1 MESTS
6 ELEKIKEKLQ
16 SDLDKNDDHRRHH
29 RHGHSSHHH
38 SGRDHSRHNHSHHY
52 HNYSDKN
59 ERNES
64 GKASS
69 GTGSSHRSSSHRHGT
84 HRHSSRSS
92 HGSKSHSNRHSHR
105 HSSHSHHC
113 DSPSNKDE
121 IKEEEEEQE
130 ENSEFPGYKI
140 VEAPDFSDEEQE
152 KEFTNE
158 SNENILNRTRNE
170 KGDLNFNILESFYN
184 HEPKQIPVTTDNNNN
199 SSNKRKGRF
208 ELDVQPNDFNQGKKN
223 KTDSKISNLSKKSC
237 LDIKY
242 EFGDRGSSWRMMK
255 LNKTFEDAKENNLDI
270 EESALNKYSSLKE
283 FYIALEE
290 EEEIKKRKILRLTK
304 DKFKLKPVGNII
316 LSKGLKIEDDDDDD
330 EQKNNDDD
338 KEMERKQFNE
348 FLKNQIT
355 DKITLEQ
362 VNNAKIEMMKSKL
375 KKTNDFKELESIYNT
390 LKLKFELQND
400 INIENSITN
409 KQFDKIY
416 LKNQILNDKLFN
428 NKDLNNQDDNLNNL
442 SNLINNDS
450 NLINLQDLIQDN
462 NMSELKKFNDSISNC
477 FFCKLLLNEKNN
489 NSIILKNFNH
499 FYLINSKQPEITAT
513 TNGLM
518 IIPKLHI
525 SNSLKLDNEI
535 YKELQ
540 EIFKLLKN
548 FYFKKFNKKILIIEN
563 SIYKQNHFKIN
574 IIPINLKF
582 NKFEIF
588 NYFKIGIIEQ
598 IKNEFD
604 ISNKL
609 IIDTLNY
616 SNNHDIDAFKALI
629 PKEAPF
635 FHCIIELGK
644 GGIGTIVEDIKH
656 WPKDELFFRRIIGGF
671 LNVDKFKIESYTK
684 NINSKDSIIF
694 KNLKFE
700 IDEFFNEYNKSV

>member
-1 MESTS
+1 
-6 ELEKIKEKLQ
+6 
-16 SDLDKNDDHRRHH
+16 
-29 RHGHSSHHH
+29 
-38 SGRDHSRHNHSHHY
+38 
-52 HNYSDKN
+52 
-59 ERNES
+59 
-64 GKASS
+64 
-69 GTGSSHRSSSHRHGT
+69 
-84 HRHSSRSS
+84 
-92 HGSKSHSNRHSHR
+92 
-105 HSSHSHHC
+105 
-113 DSPSNKDE
+113 
-121 IKEEEEEQE
+121 
-130 ENSEFPGYKI
+130 
-140 VEAPDFSDEEQE
+140 
-152 KEFTNE
+152 
-158 SNENILNRTRNE
+158 
-170 KGDLNFNILESFYN
+170 
-184 HEPKQIPVTTDNNNN
+184 
-199 SSNKRKGRF
+199 
-208 ELDVQPNDFNQGKKN
+208 
-223 KTDSKISNLSKKSC
+223 
-237 LDIKY
+237 
-242 EFGDRGSSWRMMK
+242 
-255 LNKTFEDAKENNLDI
+255 
-270 EESALNKYSSLKE
+270 
-283 FYIALEE
+283 
-290 EEEIKKRKILRLTK
+290 
-304 DKFKLKPVGNII
+304 
-316 LSKGLKIEDDDDDD
+316 
-330 EQKNNDDD
+330 
-338 KEMERKQFNE
+338 
-348 FLKNQIT
+348 
-355 DKITLEQ
+355 
-362 VNNAKIEMMKSKL
+362 
-375 KKTNDFKELESIYNT
+375 
-390 LKLKFELQND
+390 
-400 INIENSITN
+400 
-409 KQFDKIY
+409 
-416 LKNQILNDKLFN
+416 
-428 NKDLNNQDDNLNNL
+428 
-442 SNLINNDS
+442 
-450 NLINLQDLIQDN
+450 
-462 NMSELKKFNDSISNC
+462 
-477 FFCKLLLNEKNN
+477 
-489 NSIILKNFNH
+489 
-499 FYLINSKQPEITAT
+499 
-513 TNGLM
+513 M